1 MQAKGKGKQKQQH
14 AHSGA
19 IREIPATAALALQR
33 EHARITCFPYTSVQK
48 SLHKNVMTAKSFSNT
63 ALTQARQ
70 DIRDGIR
77 LRKQGDQTTGET
89 LSANLAN
96 ERGERG
102 EEYLTCPSRIA
113 QPIFAQPGSLSGL
126 YAAVSIYHTGQAYE
140 QAGHGERLRGQ
151 EQAGWHGSTT
161 QVTLRVRSCRAALVA
176 GSRAG
181 GRMPAVIRG

>member
-1 MQAKGKGKQKQQH
+1 MRATRGDSIETSQPSAQPSAVRAAQVQAKGKGKQKQQH

-102 EEYLTCPSRIA
+102 ERGHA
-113 QPIFAQPGSLSGL
+113 RVQN
-126 YAAVSIYHTGQAYE
+126 QAKR
-140 QAGHGERLRGQ
+140 QRK
-151 EQAGWHGSTT
+151 
-161 QVTLRVRSCRAALVA
+161 
-176 GSRAG
+176 
-181 GRMPAVIRG
+181 GRRRET